1 MPSRPDNGDE
11 LTAEDV
17 VFSFG
22 PERMFGSAEAGQAS
36 GTLFTHTAGA
46 RGGASRPH
54 PTRAR
59 RSPAPREPVPHA
71 DRVFSFHDSSHGHGS
86 QVTARRLGL
95 TNAVGTR

>member
-1 MPSRPDNGDE
+1 MLSVT
-11 LTAEDV
+11 LT
-17 VFSFG
+17 
-22 PERMFGSAEAGQAS
+22 
-36 GTLFTHTAGA
+36 TGA
-46 RGGASRPH
+46 RGARAAARHGHH